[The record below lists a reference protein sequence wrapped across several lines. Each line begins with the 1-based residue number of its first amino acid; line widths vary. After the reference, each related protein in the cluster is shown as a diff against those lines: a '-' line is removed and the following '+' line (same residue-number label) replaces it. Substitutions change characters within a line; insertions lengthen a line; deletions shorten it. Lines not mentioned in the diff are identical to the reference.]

1 MVNPD
6 EVRDLGFGAAVARNA
21 RTRRVPCS
29 VAATAETYTQVV
41 RARTSYVAEEVI
53 FNARFLNILE
63 WTESG
68 SASVDDRRI
77 GEVERVA

>member
-1 MVNPD
+1 MVFSRLSPHKQQND
-6 EVRDLGFGAAVARNA
+6 ACGDHCTAGNS
-21 RTRRVPCS
+21 RTY
-29 VAATAETYTQVV
+29 AQGV
-41 RARTSYVAEEVI
+41 RARISYVAEEVI

-68 SASVDDRRI
+68 SASVDVRRI